1 MSPSMGRNPPT
12 GQLVN
17 LDMEKKPFC
26 WFEEMENKY
35 CSYQHQE
42 SMWIVAGSTENIG
55 AYVVALQ

>member
-1 MSPSMGRNPPT
+1 MSPSMAGNPPP
-12 GQLVN
+12 GQLDN
-17 LDMEKKPFC
+17 LDMEKRPFC
-26 WFEEMENKY
+26 WFERENKY